1 MLLVS
6 DLEKHG
12 DVRGY
17 AGQVDAVLEKK
28 AALITGLRSRIAA
41 FRTAK

>member
-17 AGQVDAVLEKK
+17 AGQVDALLEKK
-28 AALITGLRSRIAA
+28 SALITSLRSRISA
-41 FRTAK
+41 FRNAK